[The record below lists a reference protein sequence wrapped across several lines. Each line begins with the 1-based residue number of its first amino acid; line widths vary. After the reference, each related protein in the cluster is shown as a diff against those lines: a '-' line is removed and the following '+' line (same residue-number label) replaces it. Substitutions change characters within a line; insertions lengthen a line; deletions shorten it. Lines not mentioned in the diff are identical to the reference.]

1 MSQDTPSTPISEEEI
16 LAVYRQG
23 EDAVVKLV
31 SELLAK
37 ITALELRLETL
48 ENQQSKDSKNSSKPP
63 SSDGFGKRT
72 KSLREKVD

>member
-1 MSQDTPSTPISEEEI
+1 MSQDTPSTPISKEEI

-72 KSLREKVD
+72 KSLREEVL